1 MQHGESSD
9 SGKIAIK
16 ISHIEAD
23 QVLTVMNGHLPSQGW
38 SPTFP
43 KMVTNLRKDG
53 HPPSPGWSPTIP
65 RMVTHHLKYSHPPR
79 GIGNRFEIVCRYWEI
94 ICNLLL
100 LPSSAPTPTSAKLGW
115 LCLIDKLSPNYSS
128 AGSAPLRDTS

>member
-16 ISHIEAD
+16 ISHFEAD

-43 KMVTNLRKDG
+43 KMVTNLRQDG
-53 HPPSPGWSPTIP
+53 HPPSPGWSPTISNI
-65 RMVTHHLKYSHPPR
+65 VTHQGVLETDLKLFVD
-79 GIGNRFEIVCRYWEI
+79 IGKSSVTFFYCQAQPQLQLQLSWAGFA
-94 ICNLLL
+94 L
-100 LPSSAPTPTSAKLGW
+100 LPSSAQAQAQAQ
-115 LCLIDKLSPNYSS
+115 
-128 AGSAPLRDTS
+128 AGG